1 VSQDPQQAGP
11 AAPRGGGR
19 AGAATLAVRLRE
31 FWRVPTYRFAVSFLA
46 LLTGIGLCYPWLRLR
61 YGSLLLRLQDA
72 TALLVYHLVALFSA
86 DVQLSPEAPTVI
98 FRSFP
103 TRIIEECTGLYQAML
118 LGAALLAFP
127 TTWRKTLVGFAL
139 GLPLIYAL
147 NVVRLAVLLV
157 IGHYFRDS
165 FEFVHVYLWQGT
177 TIVIL
182 ASVLYVW
189 VRWVV
194 REDGANGARSPRR
207 PTP

>member
-1 VSQDPQQAGP
+1 VSQDRQQAGP
-11 AAPRGGGR
+11 AGPGRGGR
-19 AGAATLAVRLRE
+19 AGTRALARRLRG
-31 FWRVPTYRFAVSFLA
+31 FWRVPTYRFAVTFLA
-46 LLTGIGLCYPWLRLR
+46 LLVGIGLSYPWLRLR
-61 YGSLLLRLQDA
+61 YGGALLRLQDA
-72 TALLVYHLVALFSA
+72 TALLVYHLAALFSA

-139 GLPLIYAL
+139 GIPLIYAL
-147 NVVRLAVLLV
+147 NVVRLAMLLW
-157 IGHYFRDS
+157 IGHHFRDS

-194 REDGANGARSPRR
+194 REDGAPPR
-207 PTP
+207 PTETPAP